1 MIRISQLKL
10 PITHTKAQLEKKIA
24 KTLKNPG
31 NSFTYEIRKQS
42 LDCRHKNDKIFV
54 YTVDVTIRDEQ
65 KLAKKVN
72 NNNIMLIKE
81 KPYEFPSPG
90 ETPLLHSPVIVG
102 SGPAGLS
109 AAINAKIRNKNIIV
123 FGTESLS
130 NKLIKAPSIDNYLG
144 FYEISGE
151 ELREKFQDH
160 LDKMEIEITYKK
172 INNIYAMG
180 DYFALMSG
188 DDMYEATT
196 VILATGVEYGKP
208 IKGEEEFLGKGVGY
222 CATCDAP
229 LYKDKKVAIIGYN
242 KESKE
247 EANFL
252 NEIASKTYFIP
263 MYKNDSLMRESN
275 ELDNSIEVIND
286 RPVQIKGENLVNKVS
301 FKEKEIDVDGVFV
314 IKDSASPKSLVPGI
328 ETEGPH
334 IKVDINMQT
343 SITGCFA
350 AGDCAGKPYSYI
362 KSAGQGQI
370 AAINAVSYLDKLRI
384 EQKNKK

>member
-1 MIRISQLKL
+1 MRYD
-10 PITHTKAQLEKKIA
+10 IA
-24 KTLKNPG
+24 
-31 NSFTYEIRKQS
+31 
-42 LDCRHKNDKIFV
+42 
-54 YTVDVTIRDEQ
+54 
-65 KLAKKVN
+65 
-72 NNNIMLIKE
+72 
-81 KPYEFPSPG
+81 
-90 ETPLLHSPVIVG
+90 IVG

-229 LYKDKKVAIIGYN
+229 LYKGKVVAVVAGSQ
-242 KESKE
+242 EE
-247 EANFL
+247 EAEADFL
-252 NEIASKTYFIP
+252 GSKLL
-263 MYKNDSLMRESN
+263 KRDS
-275 ELDNSIEVIND
+275 I
-286 RPVQIKGENLVNKVS
+286 
-301 FKEKEIDVDGVFV
+301 
-314 IKDSASPKSLVPGI
+314 
-328 ETEGPH
+328 
-334 IKVDINMQT
+334 
-343 SITGCFA
+343 
-350 AGDCAGKPYSYI
+350 
-362 KSAGQGQI
+362 
-370 AAINAVSYLDKLRI
+370 
-384 EQKNKK
+384 